1 MKPLQINAEE
11 LKQFIE
17 KESMLYAKDSS
28 CEKELRISLNGTIY
42 VLHNKK
48 IVYATSFVDNAVK
61 EFNNIVS
68 KNI

>member
-11 LKQFIE
+11 LNQFIE
-17 KESMLYAKDSS
+17 KESVLYAKDSS

-48 IVYATSFVDNAVK
+48 VIYTTSFVENAVK
-61 EFNNIVS
+61 EFNNIIS
-68 KNI
+68 KHF